1 MKTLKKGKQFKKVE
15 PLPKGWLGMKE
26 IAAQVE
32 SDGTYRK
39 SFIQLKK
46 LLDDGWTFSPHE
58 PRRNAE
64 WLAAEKA
71 ESKKKNKK
79 VKKNLDKKPE

>member
-15 PLPKGWLGMKE
+15 PLPKGWLGTKE
-26 IAAQVE
+26 IAAQAE
-32 SDGTYRK
+32 SDGTYKK

-46 LLDDGWTFSPHE
+46 LLDDGWKFSPHE

-64 WLAAEKA
+64 WLATEKTAEA
-71 ESKKKNKK
+71 KKKKK
-79 VKKNLDKKPE
+79 

>member
-15 PLPKGWLGMKE
+15 PLPKGWLGAKE
-26 IAAQVE
+26 IAKQTE

-46 LLDDGWTFSPHE
+46 LLDDGWKFSPHE
-58 PRRNAE
+58 PRRE
-64 WLAAEKA
+64 KEKLAAEKTTKA
-71 ESKKKNKK
+71 KEKKK
-79 VKKNLDKKPE
+79 

>member
-26 IAAQVE
+26 IAAQAE
-32 SDGTYRK
+32 SSGTYGK

-46 LLDDGWTFSPHE
+46 LLDDGWKFSPHE